1 MEQIQHVLKW
11 IDQGKAAAIATVIWK
26 QGSALRG
33 VGSKMAVNTE
43 MEISGSVSGGCIE
56 GAVIQEA
63 LGAMKSGEIKTLEYG
78 ITDEDAWSV
87 GLACGGKIRLLIQP
101 INPDDTQKLT
111 KKLLLRLSDFELLD
125 ETFCEITKISGKYF
139 GETGIIK
146 NERFVF
152 PDEKIKWVNKSLL
165 KSINIFER
173 KGTSG
178 IINYGEDEVFA
189 DFYFPKPRIVI
200 IGAVHIAI
208 PLVEMA
214 KLCGFISVVIDPRKV
229 FANPERFPMANDL
242 IVEWPEKGL
251 EKIHL
256 KQSDYLLLLSH
267 DDKIDL
273 PALQVALENKVNYI
287 GMLSSA
293 KTRNDRF
300 ELLAKQSYSVNELKR
315 IHAPV
320 GLDIGSRIPEEI
332 ALSILAEITAFRYGK
347 E

>member
-125 ETFCEITKISGKYF
+125 ETFCEITKITGKYS

-300 ELLAKQSYSVNELKR
+300 QLLAKQGYSVKELKR

-320 GLDIGSRIPEEI
+320 GLDIGPRTPEEI